1 MNFDDRRYNQGRG
14 TEHFDAPLHG
24 EGASKHDE
32 TESSK
37 VTEFID
43 QYITCS
49 LSTKNEYSELNDLV
63 KTLQS
68 HYHIH
73 VNLKLDMMEVKKELL
88 VTTRV
93 TYVTYLFIEFTLYK
107 Y

>member
-32 TESSK
+32 TENSK

-49 LSTKNEYSELNDLV
+49 KNEHSELNDLV

-68 HYHIH
+68 HCHIH

-93 TYVTYLFIEFTLYK
+93 TYVTYLFIKFTLYK

>member
-1 MNFDDRRYNQGRG
+1 M
-14 TEHFDAPLHG
+14 EHFHTPLHG

-32 TESSK
+32 TENSK

-49 LSTKNEYSELNDLV
+49 LSTKNEHSELNDLV

-73 VNLKLDMMEVKKELL
+73 VTLKLNMMEVKKELL
-88 VTTRV
+88 ATTCV
-93 TYVTYLFIEFTLYK
+93 TYVTYFFIKFTLYK